1 MRNSSIIMY
10 TTEDGLTKIETT
22 FDEDTVWLS
31 IDQMAELFQRDR
43 SVIGKH
49 IRNIF
54 KEGELDKNS
63 VWAKFAYT
71 AADGKKYNVDYYN
84 LDVIISVGYRVKSR
98 RGTQF
103 RIWAMGILK
112 EYMKK
117 GFALDDDRLKRLGG
131 GNYFD
136 ELLARIRDIRSSEK
150 VFWRKVLEIYA
161 TSIDYDP
168 HAESSVLFFKQVQ
181 NKMHWAAHKHTA
193 AEVIYERADAEKE
206 NMGLTSW
213 EHNEIRRSDVEV
225 AKNYLTEQELD
236 ALNKIVTAY
245 LDIAEVHALN
255 KEPMYMKDWLE
266 TIDDYLKMTRRDI
279 LTSSGRISHKQAIEK
294 AHAEYDKYKNRLD
307 DTLSPVEKDFI
318 ESIGMLE
325 QITDSSK
332 KQHFLFYI
340 LTPAYQRQQQRD
352 EDELKYRKE
361 RFEREKRDAEYYR
374 DRAGAGY
381 EDARGGDGLFT
392 TAVEKRKNAGKDLD
406 TANWHAQQASYE
418 EQRIADL
425 ERKLGKQMRYKWI

>member
-1 MRNSSIIMY
+1 MNNSNIIMY

-22 FDEDTVWLS
+22 FEDDTVWLS
-31 IDQMAELFQRDR
+31 LDQMAELFQRDR

-49 IRNIF
+49 VRNIF
-54 KEGELDKNS
+54 KEGELNKDS

-71 AADGKKYNVDYYN
+71 AADGKIYNVDYYN
-84 LDVIISVGYRVKSR
+84 LDVIISVGYRVKSH

-112 EYMKK
+112 EFMKK

-131 GNYFD
+131 GNYFE

-168 HAESSVLFFKQVQ
+168 HAEASVLFFKQVQ

-193 AEVIYERADAEKE
+193 AEVIYQRADAEKE

-213 EHNEIRRSDVEV
+213 SGDTIHRSDVEV
-225 AKNYLTEQELD
+225 AKNYLTEAELD

-255 KEPMYMKDWLE
+255 QEPMYMKDWLE

-279 LTSSGRISHKQAIEK
+279 LTTSGHVSHKQAIEK

-307 DTLSPVEKDFI
+307 DILSPVEKDFI
-318 ESIGMLE
+318 ESINVLE
-325 QITDSSK
+325 S
-332 KQHFLFYI
+332 
-340 LTPAYQRQQQRD
+340 
-352 EDELKYRKE
+352 
-361 RFEREKRDAEYYR
+361 
-374 DRAGAGY
+374 
-381 EDARGGDGLFT
+381 
-392 TAVEKRKNAGKDLD
+392 
-406 TANWHAQQASYE
+406 
-418 EQRIADL
+418 IADK
-425 ERKLGKQMRYKWI
+425 E

>member
-1 MRNSSIIMY
+1 MHNSNIIMY

-31 IDQMAELFQRDR
+31 LDQMAELFQRDKSTISR
-43 SVIGKH
+43 H
-49 IRNIF
+49 IKKIYE
-54 KEGELDKNS
+54 EGELQRDSTVAN
-63 VWAKFAYT
+63 FATVQMEGERQVERYI
-71 AADGKKYNVDYYN
+71 DYYN
-84 LDVIISVGYRVKSR
+84 LDVIISVGYRVKSH

-117 GFALDDDRLKRLGG
+117 GYALDDERLKRLGG

-168 HAESSVLFFKQVQ
+168 HAEASVRFFKQVQ

-193 AEVIYERADAEKE
+193 AEVIYQRADAEKE

-213 EHNEIRRSDVEV
+213 SGDTIHRSDVEV
-225 AKNYLTEQELD
+225 AKNYLTEAELD

-255 KEPMYMKDWLE
+255 QEPMYMKDWLE

-279 LTSSGRISHKQAIEK
+279 LTTSGHVSHKQAIEK
-294 AHAEYDKYKNRLD
+294 AHAEYDKYKNRLED
-307 DTLSPVEKDFI
+307 NLSPVEKDFI
-318 ESIGMLE
+318 ASIVALE
-325 QITDSSK
+325 QLADSN
-332 KQHFLFYI
+332 
-340 LTPAYQRQQQRD
+340 
-352 EDELKYRKE
+352 
-361 RFEREKRDAEYYR
+361 
-374 DRAGAGY
+374 
-381 EDARGGDGLFT
+381 
-392 TAVEKRKNAGKDLD
+392 KNK
-406 TANWHAQQASYE
+406 
-418 EQRIADL
+418 
-425 ERKLGKQMRYKWI
+425 

>member
-1 MRNSSIIMY
+1 MNNSNIIMY

-22 FDEDTVWLS
+22 FEDDTVWLS
-31 IDQMAELFQRDR
+31 LDQMAELFQRDR

-49 IRNIF
+49 VRNIF
-54 KEGELDKNS
+54 KEGELNKDS

-71 AADGKKYNVDYYN
+71 AADGKIYNVDYYN
-84 LDVIISVGYRVKSR
+84 LDVIISVGYRVKSH

-168 HAESSVLFFKQVQ
+168 HAEASVLFFKQVQ

-193 AEVIYERADAEKE
+193 AEVIYQRADAEKE

-213 EHNEIRRSDVEV
+213 SGDNIHRSDVEV
-225 AKNYLTEQELD
+225 AKNYLTEAELD

-255 KEPMYMKDWLE
+255 QEPMYMKDWLE

-279 LTSSGRISHKQAIEK
+279 LTTSGHVSHKQAIEK
-294 AHAEYDKYKNRLD
+294 AHAEYDKYKNRLED
-307 DTLSPVEKDFI
+307 NLSPVEKDFI
-318 ESIGMLE
+318 ASIDALE
-325 QITDSSK
+325 QIADSN
-332 KQHFLFYI
+332 I
-340 LTPAYQRQQQRD
+340 
-352 EDELKYRKE
+352 
-361 RFEREKRDAEYYR
+361 RE
-374 DRAGAGY
+374 
-381 EDARGGDGLFT
+381 
-392 TAVEKRKNAGKDLD
+392 
-406 TANWHAQQASYE
+406 
-418 EQRIADL
+418 
-425 ERKLGKQMRYKWI
+425 

>member
-1 MRNSSIIMY
+1 M
-10 TTEDGLTKIETT
+10 
-22 FDEDTVWLS
+22 
-31 IDQMAELFQRDR
+31 FQRDKSTISR
-43 SVIGKH
+43 H
-49 IRNIF
+49 IKKIF
-54 KEGELDKNS
+54 EEGELQRNS
-63 VWAKFAYT
+63 VVANFATT
-71 AADGKKYNVDYYN
+71 AADGKIYNVDHYN
-84 LDVIISVGYRVKSR
+84 LDVIISVGYRVKSH

-168 HAESSVLFFKQVQ
+168 HAEASVQFFKQVQ

-193 AEVIYERADAEKE
+193 AEVIYQRADAEKE

-213 EHNEIRRSDVEV
+213 SGDTIHRSDVEV
-225 AKNYLTEQELD
+225 AKNYLSEAELD

-255 KEPMYMKDWLE
+255 QEPMYMKDWLE

-279 LTSSGRISHKQAIEK
+279 LTTSGHVSHKQAIEK
-294 AHAEYDKYKNRLD
+294 AHAEYDKYKNRLED
-307 DTLSPVEKDFI
+307 SLSPVERDFI
-318 ESIGMLE
+318 KNIGTLE
-325 QITDSSK
+325 M
-332 KQHFLFYI
+332 
-340 LTPAYQRQQQRD
+340 
-352 EDELKYRKE
+352 
-361 RFEREKRDAEYYR
+361 
-374 DRAGAGY
+374 
-381 EDARGGDGLFT
+381 
-392 TAVEKRKNAGKDLD
+392 
-406 TANWHAQQASYE
+406 
-418 EQRIADL
+418 IADS
-425 ERKLGKQMRYKWI
+425 QS